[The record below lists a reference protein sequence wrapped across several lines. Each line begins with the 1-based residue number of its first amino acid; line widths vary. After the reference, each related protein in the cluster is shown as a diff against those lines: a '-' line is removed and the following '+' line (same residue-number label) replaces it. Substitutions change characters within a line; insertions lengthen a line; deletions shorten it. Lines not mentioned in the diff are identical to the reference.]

1 MNKKTIRIFYW
12 PTLFSKI
19 LTKTSPVYEELNS
32 ILISLTT
39 RYPSD
44 FTSIYL

>member
-1 MNKKTIRIFYW
+1 MNKETIRIFYW

-19 LTKTSPVYEELNS
+19 LTKTSPVYEELDS
-32 ILISLTT
+32 ILISLAT

-44 FTSIYL
+44 FKSMYL